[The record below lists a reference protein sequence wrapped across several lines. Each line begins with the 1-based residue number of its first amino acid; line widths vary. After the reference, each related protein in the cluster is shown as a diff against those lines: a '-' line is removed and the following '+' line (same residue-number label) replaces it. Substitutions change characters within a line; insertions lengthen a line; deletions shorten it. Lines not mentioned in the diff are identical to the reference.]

1 VCHEKQDS
9 EILFRNCINDGRW
22 PAVHAL
28 QQECANRLKVLCS
41 KGKVLSVGVKR
52 CRKASGKCSG
62 VECKWTTD
70 DVSKGTK
77 SKTKLQVFQPQAGQI
92 VTGKLFTGYR
102 SSGIEVAGTLHR
114 RLYET
119 W

>member
-1 VCHEKQDS
+1 MIAIGLAMVLIFNFCLYLALVTGRVCHEKQDS

-52 CRKASGKCSG
+52 CRKASGKCNG
-62 VECKWTTD
+62 VECK
-70 DVSKGTK
+70 
-77 SKTKLQVFQPQAGQI
+77 
-92 VTGKLFTGYR
+92 
-102 SSGIEVAGTLHR
+102 
-114 RLYET
+114 
-119 W
+119 